1 MATHLQKCY
10 PLTSGAFQ
18 APFASCPPT
27 NRDVTVEQMYRFCLD
42 GERIDLVVEMIDGFG
57 LLTQISPE

>member
-1 MATHLQKCY
+1 
-10 PLTSGAFQ
+10 
-18 APFASCPPT
+18 
-27 NRDVTVEQMYRFCLD
+27 VTVEQMYRFCLD